1 MLLCCAEDDED
12 EDDDAYSQ
20 GSDEFEPDDDDDDDH
35 DHEEEKSERHR
46 PASGKPQPRVTRPTR
61 TQERGVGDSSV
72 GGGWEFCPSAVEDA
86 GGLLYDGLEES
97 VLSTR

>member
-1 MLLCCAEDDED
+1 MLLCCAEDDEKD
-12 EDDDAYSQ
+12 EEEEEDAYSQ
-20 GSDEFEPDDDDDDDH
+20 GSDEFEPDDDDD
-35 DHEEEKSERHR
+35 EEEKSERHR